1 MFRENRVQSIS
12 VKVTDEKINVIRKI
26 FQSNSNNFFDTV
38 LYSQNA
44 TEKLFREDCLCSV
57 CALAEVN

>member
-1 MFRENRVQSIS
+1 MQSIS
-12 VKVTDEKINVIRKI
+12 MKVTDEKINVIRKI

-44 TEKLFREDCLCSV
+44 TEKLCREDCLCSV
-57 CALAEVN
+57 CAVAEVN